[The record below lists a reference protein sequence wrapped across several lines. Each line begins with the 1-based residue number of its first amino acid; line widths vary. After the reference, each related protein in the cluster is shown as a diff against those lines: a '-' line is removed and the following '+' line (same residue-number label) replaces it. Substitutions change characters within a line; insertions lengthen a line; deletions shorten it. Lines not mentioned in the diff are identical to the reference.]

1 MLFVCGALG
10 RGTPGVE
17 AQLREEM
24 VGARRSALRAEV
36 VFADGTGSA
45 LAHAQGQML
54 VLRAGAVRAH
64 LWRPR
69 GEARAGDG
77 AELQRC
83 ADACQA
89 RGAVDIAAFGG
100 AFVLLMSDERD
111 GAFMLANDR
120 LGICPVYYVAGN
132 DRLCFASDADALA
145 GCHDFHREFDPQA
158 IYDYVFF
165 HCIPSP
171 RTIYRGM
178 RKLEPASVLSGNGG
192 NVDVRTYWMP
202 RFASF
207 DRAPGEQAAALV
219 ECLSAAVGARI
230 QPASGAFL
238 SGGLDSST
246 VAGLLA
252 GHEAEARTFTIG
264 FDADGYDESGYARI
278 AARHFGT
285 VHHEYFVTPKDV
297 CESLPGIASSYGEPF
312 GNSSVIPTFHCARFA
327 REHGIE
333 TMLAGDGGDELF
345 AGNTRYVDQ
354 NVFER
359 YFKVPAVLREFLE
372 LGYRLLPVLS
382 RLPVAGKGARYIEQ
396 AKMGLPDRLQSYNFL
411 NRFDPHN
418 VFESD
423 WLSAIDR
430 QSPWKAWR
438 ARYQAPLEAD
448 ALQRMLYLDWKF
460 TLADNDLVKV
470 SRMCDLAGVEVCYP
484 MLDTAVLELSTA
496 ISSATLLAGGRLR
509 GFYKSAF
516 DSFLPGEIITK
527 KKHGFGLP
535 FGVWMRNDLGLQALV
550 ADAFA
555 GMRKRAI
562 FAPRFL
568 DDALRLFRE
577 DAAGY
582 YGELVWIVTMLEMW
596 LASHE

>member
-1 MLFVCGALG
+1 M
-10 RGTPGVE
+10 
-17 AQLREEM
+17 
-24 VGARRSALRAEV
+24 
-36 VFADGTGSA
+36 
-45 LAHAQGQML
+45 
-54 VLRAGAVRAH
+54 
-64 LWRPR
+64 
-69 GEARAGDG
+69 
-77 AELQRC
+77 
-83 ADACQA
+83 
-89 RGAVDIAAFGG
+89 
-100 AFVLLMSDERD
+100 
-111 GAFMLANDR
+111 
-120 LGICPVYYVAGN
+120 
-132 DRLCFASDADALA
+132 
-145 GCHDFHREFDPQA
+145 
-158 IYDYVFF
+158 
-165 HCIPSP
+165 
-171 RTIYRGM
+171 
-178 RKLEPASVLSGNGG
+178 
-192 NVDVRTYWMP
+192 
-202 RFASF
+202 
-207 DRAPGEQAAALV
+207 
-219 ECLSAAVGARI
+219 
-230 QPASGAFL
+230 
-238 SGGLDSST
+238 
-246 VAGLLA
+246 AGLLA
-252 GHEAEARTFTIG
+252 GRGGRRTFTIG

-297 CESLPGIASSYGEPF
+297 CESLPSIASSYGEPF

-359 YFKVPAVLREFLE
+359 YFKVPAVLRGFLE

-411 NRFDPHN
+411 NRFDPHS

-423 WLSAIDR
+423 WLGAIDR
-430 QSPWKAWR
+430 QAPWQAWR
-438 ARYQAPLEAD
+438 ARYQAPREAD

-496 ISSATLLAGGRLR
+496 ISSATLLEGGRLR